1 MSLLD
6 DSEPFVANGNPF
18 FWQNYKGTRKLVR
31 VHSLLYVYI

>member
-18 FWQNYKGTRKLVR
+18 FWQNKGTRKLVR